1 MLVPRPLMFWTCG
14 DLRMG
19 RPQSLYEIIFRREH
33 RRSRHQHHHDLA
45 GAVPGP
51 DQHMAQ
57 EAVPRILIVYLHFKR
72 RDQLPDR
79 PDDIVCLLILNKTG
93 IHRKNKMGPL
103 LVYAGNDPPLPVPGY
118 DRMDLISVMPGV
130 LHSDHVT
137 DLTEW
142 L

>member
-1 MLVPRPLMFWTCG
+1 
-14 DLRMG
+14 
-19 RPQSLYEIIFRREH
+19 
-33 RRSRHQHHHDLA
+33 
-45 GAVPGP
+45 
-51 DQHMAQ
+51 MAQ

-103 LVYAGNDPPLPVPGY
+103 LVYAGNDPPLPVPGH

-137 DLTEW
+137 DLAEHRKNKMGPLLVYAGNDPPLPVPGHDRMDLISVMPGVLHSDHVTDLAEW